1 MYLATNIYDSDS
13 TASPEKQAE
22 QIMAIYPIVDGQ
34 KSVFEDSKPDPII
47 PEKPVAAATN
57 DVPRQPSQE
66 DLVDFGQN
74 EVPATKLA
82 DTPVESPQR
91 TPDEIEK
98 LLSKTGKPAE
108 GPLIDFTQDLKKDL
122 HSTQQDQPNGT
133 SN

>member
-1 MYLATNIYDSDS
+1 
-13 TASPEKQAE
+13 
-22 QIMAIYPIVDGQ
+22 MAIYPIVDGQ

-47 PEKPVAAATN
+47 QQQPVAAATN

-74 EVPATKLA
+74 EVPVTKPA

-122 HSTQQDQPNGT
+122 PSSQQDQPNGT